1 MTIKSTFK
9 SLSKLAV
16 LVIVGGAG
24 WYAWQTLQPTSVADQ
39 LPDSVAYG
47 NGRIEATEYDIATKL
62 PGRLV
67 DVMVQEG
74 DMVKAGQ
81 TLAVIDT
88 DDLNAQ
94 LREAEAGLRVA
105 NESRKYAL
113 AIVEQHKSELNF
125 AQTELRRSAKLLEKG
140 HISKE
145 VVDQQRTTS
154 AIAQAALTAANVKV
168 VQSDAEI
175 EAAQARIER
184 LQSNI
189 ADSTLTAPI
198 NGRILYRLAEPGE
211 VLGGGGKVLSLL
223 DLTDVYMSI
232 YLPTAQAGKVTIGSQ
247 ARIVIDAVAEYTLPA
262 KVTFVSAQA
271 QFTPKSVETR
281 NERDKLMFRVKV
293 KLDSQLLKD
302 HIKQVKTGVPGLAYV
317 LLAPEKNWPRSLQ
330 VRVPE

>member
-24 WYAWQTLQPTSVADQ
+24 WYAWQTLQPTSFAEQ

-94 LREAEAGLRVA
+94 LREAQAGLRVA

-125 AQTELRRSAKLLEKG
+125 AQTELRRSLVVRGRLRLFP
-140 HISKE
+140 SK
-145 VVDQQRTTS
+145 VRLCTPPRNPLS
-154 AIAQAALTAANVKV
+154 CLMPCRSMAAANWRV
-168 VQSDAEI
+168 S
-175 EAAQARIER
+175 R
-184 LQSNI
+184 
-189 ADSTLTAPI
+189 
-198 NGRILYRLAEPGE
+198 
-211 VLGGGGKVLSLL
+211 
-223 DLTDVYMSI
+223 
-232 YLPTAQAGKVTIGSQ
+232 LPTKPMARSMRTDRTPFCCVT
-247 ARIVIDAVAEYTLPA
+247 R
-262 KVTFVSAQA
+262 
-271 QFTPKSVETR
+271 
-281 NERDKLMFRVKV
+281 
-293 KLDSQLLKD
+293 
-302 HIKQVKTGVPGLAYV
+302 
-317 LLAPEKNWPRSLQ
+317 
-330 VRVPE
+330 